1 MELGPFNHKHFQHGL
16 CQNPQ
21 KILLFPSSLW
31 DFGNK
36 ILFFALDSVII
47 HLPPPE
53 DPWNMANNGPN
64 FLFLRI
70 MANKGPHF
78 LAIVYL
84 GLEKR
89 SLPYPSLKTDP
100 AETTGITLNLEIT
113 NIIICWLKNKI
124 RTTNKIWFHFLCKWY
139 FLKLFS

>member
-1 MELGPFNHKHFQHGL
+1 
-16 CQNPQ
+16 
-21 KILLFPSSLW
+21 
-31 DFGNK
+31 
-36 ILFFALDSVII
+36 
-47 HLPPPE
+47 
-53 DPWNMANNGPN
+53 MANNGPN

-100 AETTGITLNLEIT
+100 AETLPLSQKTMHRKTFLNVCTMRNLTSEDDTRQARQHKVKEVTKRSLYKYTLSEIT
-113 NIIICWLKNKI
+113 
-124 RTTNKIWFHFLCKWY
+124 
-139 FLKLFS
+139 